1 MLTFGSVLF
10 CSVLSVILQVKRELS
25 RSHWSKYAQSS
36 LCSDYRLAKKQGHV
50 SFVCFAS
57 FFVCLVLCLYERDH
71 TNVKVSKGQ

>member
-1 MLTFGSVLF
+1 M
-10 CSVLSVILQVKRELS
+10 SVILQVKRELS

-57 FFVCLVLCLYERDH
+57 FFVFAFVCLFGFVLIR
-71 TNVKVSKGQ
+71 T

>member
-1 MLTFGSVLF
+1 M
-10 CSVLSVILQVKRELS
+10 SVILQVKRELS

-57 FFVCLVLCLYERDH
+57 FFVCFYLFGFVLIR
-71 TNVKVSKGQ
+71 T